1 MHEFQVD
8 ISGLTF
14 TIPGKILHRHASHIC
29 ACKWTG
35 ECSVVVF
42 ELWYVLHS
50 TSNGKGSSNFTH
62 FVVLILLMPNAI
74 LAQTQHKLDVASLCH
89 QGDHMRIYSFD
100 GMTSKWFMN
109 GTWKWVPWINNNP
122 SQSSCH
128 DEVAWFVVID

>member
-1 MHEFQVD
+1 MHEFQVN

-42 ELWYVLHS
+42 ELWYVLQS

-62 FVVLILLMPNAI
+62 FVVLNRSSPMQSYLKRS
-74 LAQTQHKLDVASLCH
+74 TSLIWL
-89 QGDHMRIYSFD
+89 R
-100 GMTSKWFMN
+100 
-109 GTWKWVPWINNNP
+109 
-122 SQSSCH
+122 
-128 DEVAWFVVID
+128 